1 MIIDFETKVYQVVGA
16 AMEVHRQLNCG
27 FNELIYQEALAIEF
41 GLRDIPFEREKYIEV
56 EYKGRKLTKYYKA
69 DFICFGD
76 IIVELKALPIIGEK
90 EIGQVVGY
98 LRATGFEKGLLLNF
112 GESSLK
118 FRTVG
123 YTINR

>member
-1 MIIDFETKVYQVVGA
+1 M
-16 AMEVHRQLNCG
+16 
-27 FNELIYQEALAIEF
+27 IYQEALAIEF

-69 DFICFGD
+69 DFICFRD